1 MEKNKGVGTLTSGFQ
16 TLADMYTTTMKSA
29 MENTMQN
36 VGTVNEVMNKMGF
49 PTLSLPGKKTKSNC
63 CPPEDVCPPHCLTQL
78 SRNAFEGERII
89 VPFGVKNTCQQQ
101 KRYRVGVR
109 ELKHINGSIAPTQ
122 PILNKSEV
130 VLERGETE
138 MVLMMIELKGFEPGT
153 YQAEIVLR
161 EKEINQNICFTLK
174 VDNYDNLVV
183 AEPLK
188 EIEYRLH
195 WQSWQRHF
203 YCETPGR
210 RTINSGNR
218 Q

>member
-1 MEKNKGVGTLTSGFQ
+1 MEKNKGGTLTSGFQ
-16 TLADMYTTTMKSA
+16 TMADMYTKTMKA
-29 MENTMQN
+29 TLENSMAN
-36 VGTVNEVMNKMGF
+36 MGTINEVMNKMGF
-49 PTLSLPGKKTKSNC
+49 PTLSLPGKKSKSNC
-63 CPPEDVCPPHCLTQL
+63 CPPEDICPPHCLTL
-78 SRNAFEGERII
+78 LTRNAFVGERII
-89 VPFGVKNTCQQQ
+89 VPFGVKNTCQEQ
-101 KRYRVGVR
+101 KRYRIGVR
-109 ELKHINGSIAPTQ
+109 ELKHINGAVAPAQ
-122 PILNKSEV
+122 PVLNKAEV

-138 MVLMMIELKGFEPGT
+138 MVLMMIELKGFEPGV

-188 EIEYRLH
+188 EMEYRLQ

-210 RTINSGNR
+210 QKVNDENR
-218 Q
+218 K